1 MFSVPELPTMD
12 NTVCILSLDLMEML
26 QKLAKTRTP
35 KTSEGSAL
43 LEFLLQQKWSEAVPM
58 KAVKYILKLITIC
71 LCKNTHTY
79 YVDGLLFK
87 EKFWFKKNLLSNI
100 A

>member
-43 LEFLLQQKWSEAVPM
+43 LEFLLQ
-58 KAVKYILKLITIC
+58 
-71 LCKNTHTY
+71 
-79 YVDGLLFK
+79 
-87 EKFWFKKNLLSNI
+87 
-100 A
+100 